1 MQQKMQHSQRANSGP
16 DIIQHNASTFR
27 KGLQL
32 PNRWRLDDIE
42 SSKKYKTCQQ
52 TFPRKRNPNQGYELS
67 SHLVDHYELGVFQ
80 R

>member
-1 MQQKMQHSQRANSGP
+1 MHHNQRANSGR

-42 SSKKYKTCQQ
+42 GSKKYKTCQQ
-52 TFPRKRNPNQGYELS
+52 TFPRERNCNQRYELS
-67 SHLVDHYELGVFQ
+67 SHLVDHYGLGVFL